1 MKDLLQGVE
10 TVFVDTYFA
19 IVCFLG
25 DCVIE
30 NCIIFYHEFLLLLT
44 IQGIPYHGLSHVY
57 YASVC
62 LISLGQPGKEDI
74 FLVFDF
80 PLHYF

>member
-1 MKDLLQGVE
+1 M
-10 TVFVDTYFA
+10 
-19 IVCFLG
+19 
-25 DCVIE
+25 
-30 NCIIFYHEFLLLLT
+30 FYHEFLLLLT

-57 YASVC
+57 YASVS